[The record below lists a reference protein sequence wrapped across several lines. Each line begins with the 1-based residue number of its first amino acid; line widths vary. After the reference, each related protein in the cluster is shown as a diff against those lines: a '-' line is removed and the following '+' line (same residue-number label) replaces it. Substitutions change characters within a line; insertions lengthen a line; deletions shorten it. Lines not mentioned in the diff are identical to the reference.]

1 MTSSSYMGHDVK
13 TMNNFGY
20 LGGPWQCLGED
31 FNNRIRPIS
40 VHIYHLI
47 YVNLHVKYGSN
58 LIRTLLIKI
67 LNMKNMVFCR
77 MCWALRGSL
86 R

>member
-1 MTSSSYMGHDVK
+1 M
-13 TMNNFGY
+13 
-20 LGGPWQCLGED
+20 
-31 FNNRIRPIS
+31 R
-40 VHIYHLI
+40 IYHLI

-77 MCWALRGSL
+77 ILGPSGGSL
-86 R
+86 KLDQNGILGQNKSG